1 MKKIFFVA
9 IIAFASMA
17 VFSSCQETDEVP
29 PVADNIASEYRT
41 PDPEPLKQADR
52 NLIKEQE
59 KEYRENATD

>member
-1 MKKIFFVA
+1 
-9 IIAFASMA
+9 MA